1 MLICPTDV
9 TAGRHSLT
17 SDGSAERPL
26 IGSGVSPHVC
36 DITVMEHGMV
46 KTSRQWNKRFADARW
61 RSLQKKH
68 IVRRC
73 SLKKCESANVAL
85 ALSSGR
91 AIRLLCNQRGWVEP
105 VSRKCRLPPSWD
117 QWEGAFFAFH
127 QERRLLFFRKFLLNI
142 SLDPRINNLM
152 EMCY

>member
-36 DITVMEHGMV
+36 DITAMEHGMV

-61 RSLQKKH
+61 RSLQKRH

-73 SLKKCESANVAL
+73 SLKKCEMRMWHSLL
-85 ALSSGR
+85 ALFVRFGYS
-91 AIRLLCNQRGWVEP
+91 AISVG
-105 VSRKCRLPPSWD
+105 
-117 QWEGAFFAFH
+117 G
-127 QERRLLFFRKFLLNI
+127 
-142 SLDPRINNLM
+142 
-152 EMCY
+152 